1 MPKTESTGAPP
12 KLRLALLPLLSAVG
26 SSAAIYLSKHYYDL
40 RLGTAGFKSFCNI
53 SEAMNCDAV
62 TASRFAEIVP
72 GLPLSS
78 LVAGWFFGLLI
89 LGLMARVETWR
100 REAVL
105 VTTLLSGFASL
116 YSVAL
121 LAVMVFI
128 IHKFCL
134 FCLLIDATN
143 FALFGIGLSLVSGR
157 GSLFGGVR
165 WSKIQSNL
173 LLVAGA
179 MLVLVVILRPSE
191 ENARTDQAKAELEY
205 TVKQTLEHPP
215 VEIKTPPTAP
225 ILGNPNAP
233 ITIHEFSDFQC
244 PFCKRGAV
252 LMNQV
257 LARHA
262 DKVRVIFMPFPL
274 DNACNRLITRP
285 MHPYSCA
292 LARGA
297 FCAAG
302 EGKFK
307 PVYEKIFE
315 DQDLLTADSATKIP
329 VENGVAD
336 AKLKDCIDSEYA
348 KKAISESIEEG
359 IRLKVESTPTFY
371 VNGRRIEGVLP
382 LEAWDEIIAG
392 LTK

>member
-1 MPKTESTGAPP
+1 MPKTESAGTPP
-12 KLRLALLPLLSAVG
+12 KLRLALLPLFSVVG
-26 SSAAIYLSKHYYDL
+26 TSAAIYLSKHYYDL
-40 RLGTAGFKSFCNI
+40 RIGTAGFKSLCNI

-89 LGLMARVETWR
+89 LGLMARVSDLR

-116 YSVAL
+116 YSIAL
-121 LAVMVFI
+121 LAVMFFV

-134 FCLLIDATN
+134 FCLVIDAMN
-143 FALFGIGLSLVSGR
+143 FSLFGVGLSLLPR
-157 GSLFGGVR
+157 GGSVLGGAR

-179 MLVLVVILRPSE
+179 MLVLVVVLRPSQ
-191 ENARTDQAKAELEY
+191 ENARTDQAKAEMEY

-244 PFCKRGAV
+244 PHCKRGAV
-252 LMNQV
+252 MMNQV
-257 LARHA
+257 LARHG
-262 DKVRVIFMPFPL
+262 DRVRVIYMPFPL
-274 DNACNRLITRP
+274 DNACNRLVTSP

-292 LARGA
+292 LARAA
-297 FCAAG
+297 FCSSS

-315 DQDLLTADSATKIP
+315 EQEFLTADSATKIP
-329 VENGVAD
+329 VANGVAD
-336 AKLKDCIDSEYA
+336 AKLKDCIDSEFA

-371 VNGRRIEGVLP
+371 VNGRRVEGVLP
-382 LEAWDEIIAG
+382 LEAWDEIIEG
-392 LTK
+392 LK